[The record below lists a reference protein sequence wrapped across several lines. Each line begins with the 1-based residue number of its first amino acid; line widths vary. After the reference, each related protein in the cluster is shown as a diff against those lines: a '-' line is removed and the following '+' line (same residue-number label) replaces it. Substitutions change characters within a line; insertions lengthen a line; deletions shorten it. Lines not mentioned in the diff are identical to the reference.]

1 MRTLRL
7 AQVAAQA
14 EGLVLKRTALR
25 FGKRATFGAVAAVF
39 GLALL
44 VMVHVTGWEALTGFG
59 GITPFWSSVIVL
71 AVDLLLAGLFALLA
85 RGTLPDSVEREAR
98 DLRDR
103 SLLELRNTA
112 LLGLALGPA
121 GRVAGRG
128 ALGMAKKLV
137 GRKRR

>member
-14 EGLVLKRTALR
+14 EALIVKRMALR
-25 FGKRATFGAVAAVF
+25 FGRRAAYGAVAAVF

-44 VMVHVTGWEALTGFG
+44 VMVHVTGWLALTGFG
-59 GITPFWSSVIVL
+59 GVTPFWSSVIVL
-71 AVDLLLAGLFALLA
+71 GVDLLIAGLFALLA
-85 RGTLPDSVEREAR
+85 RGALPDPIEREAR
-98 DLRDR
+98 ELRDR

-112 LLGLALGPA
+112 LLGLARGPA

-128 ALGMAKKLV
+128 VFGMAKRLV

>member
-14 EGLVLKRTALR
+14 EGLVVKRTVRR
-25 FGKRATFGAVAAVF
+25 FGKRAAYGAVAGVF
-39 GLALL
+39 ALALL
-44 VMVHVTGWEALTGFG
+44 VMLHVTGWVALNGSG
-59 GITPFWSSVIVL
+59 GITPLWSSVIVL
-71 AVDLLLAGLFALLA
+71 GVDLLVAGLFGLLA
-85 RGTLPDSVEREAR
+85 RGTLPDPVEREAR
-98 DLRDR
+98 ELRDR

-112 LLGLALGPA
+112 LLGLAFGPA

-128 ALGMAKKLV
+128 AFAMAKKMV

>member
-14 EGLVLKRTALR
+14 EGLMIKRSVLRYGR
-25 FGKRATFGAVAAVF
+25 RAVYGAIAAVF

-44 VMVHVTGWEALTGFG
+44 VMLHVTGWLALTGFG
-59 GITPFWSSVIVL
+59 GVTPFWSSVIVL
-71 AVDLLLAGLFALLA
+71 GVDLLIAGLFALLA
-85 RGTLPDSVEREAR
+85 RGTLPDVVEREAR
-98 DLRDR
+98 ELRDR

-112 LLGLALGPA
+112 LLGFALGPA

-128 ALGMAKKLV
+128 ALGVAKRLV

>member
-14 EGLVLKRTALR
+14 EGLIVKRTALR
-25 FGKRATFGAVAAVF
+25 YGKRAAYGVVAAVF
-39 GLALL
+39 ALALL
-44 VMVHVTGWEALTGFG
+44 VMVHVAGWFALTQFG

-71 AVDLLLAGLFALLA
+71 GVDLLFAGLFGLLA
-85 RGTLPDSVEREAR
+85 RGTLPDPVEREAR
-98 DLRDR
+98 ELRDR

-112 LLGLALGPA
+112 LLGFALGPA

-128 ALGMAKKLV
+128 VFGVAKRLV

>member
-14 EGLVLKRTALR
+14 EALIVKRTALR
-25 FGKRATFGAVAAVF
+25 YGRRAAYGAVAAVF

-44 VMVHVTGWEALTGFG
+44 VMVHVTGWLALTGFG

-71 AVDLLLAGLFALLA
+71 GVDLLIAGLFALLA
-85 RGTLPDSVEREAR
+85 RGSLPDPIEREAR

-112 LLGLALGPA
+112 LLGFALGPA

-128 ALGMAKKLV
+128 AFGMAKRLV

>member
-1 MRTLRL
+1 MRTVRL

-14 EGLVLKRTALR
+14 EGLVLKRMALR
-25 FGKRATFGAVAAVF
+25 FGKRAAYGAVAAVF

-44 VMVHVTGWEALTGFG
+44 VMVHVTAWEALVGPG
-59 GITPFWSSVIVL
+59 GITPVWSSVIVL
-71 AVDLLLAGLFALLA
+71 GVDLLIAGLFALLA
-85 RGTLPDSVEREAR
+85 RGTLPDLVEREAVE
-98 DLRDR
+98 LRNR
-103 SLLELRNTA
+103 SMFELRNTA

-128 ALGMAKKLV
+128 AFGIAKRLV

>member
-14 EGLVLKRTALR
+14 EALIVKRTALR
-25 FGKRATFGAVAAVF
+25 YGRRAAYGAVAAVF

-44 VMVHVTGWEALTGFG
+44 VMLHVTGWLALTGFG

-71 AVDLLLAGLFALLA
+71 GVDLLLAGLFALLA
-85 RGTLPDSVEREAR
+85 RGSLPDPIEREAR

-112 LLGLALGPA
+112 LLGFALGPA

-128 ALGMAKKLV
+128 VFGMARRLV
-137 GRKRR
+137 GRKKR

>member
-14 EGLVLKRTALR
+14 EGLIVKRTVLR
-25 FGKRATFGAVAAVF
+25 YGRRAAYGVVAAVF
-39 GLALL
+39 GIALL
-44 VMVHVTGWEALTGFG
+44 VMVHVAGWLALTDFG
-59 GITPFWSSVIVL
+59 GILPFWASLIVLGVDLVL
-71 AVDLLLAGLFALLA
+71 AVLFALLA
-85 RGTLPDSVEREAR
+85 RGTLPDVVEREAR
-98 DLRDR
+98 ELRDR

-112 LLGLALGPA
+112 LLGFALGPA

-128 ALGMAKKLV
+128 AFGMAKRLV

>member
-25 FGKRATFGAVAAVF
+25 FGKRAAFGAVAGVF
-39 GLALL
+39 ALALL
-44 VMVHVTGWEALTGFG
+44 VMLHVTGWIALNSLG
-59 GITPFWSSVIVL
+59 GVTPFWSSVIVL
-71 AVDLLLAGLFALLA
+71 GIDLLLAGLFGLLA
-85 RGTLPDSVEREAR
+85 RGTLPDTVEREAME
-98 DLRDR
+98 LRDR

-121 GRVAGRG
+121 GRVAGRS
-128 ALGMAKKLV
+128 AFSVAKRMV

>member
-25 FGKRATFGAVAAVF
+25 FGKRAAYGAVAAVF
-39 GLALL
+39 ALALL
-44 VMVHVTGWEALTGFG
+44 VMVHVIGWVALNSLG
-59 GITPFWSSVIVL
+59 GITPFWSSVIVFGVDLVL
-71 AVDLLLAGLFALLA
+71 AVLFGLLA
-85 RGTLPDSVEREAR
+85 RGTLPDTVEREALE
-98 DLRDR
+98 LRDR

-112 LLGLALGPA
+112 LLGLAFGPA

-128 ALGMAKKLV
+128 AFGLAKRLV
-137 GRKRR
+137 GRRRR

>member
-14 EGLVLKRTALR
+14 EGLIVKRTVLR
-25 FGKRATFGAVAAVF
+25 YGKRAAYGVVAAVF
-39 GLALL
+39 GVALL
-44 VMVHVTGWEALTGFG
+44 VMLHVVGWLALTGFG

-71 AVDLLLAGLFALLA
+71 GVDLLLAGLFALLA
-85 RGTLPDSVEREAR
+85 RGTLPDPVEREAR
-98 DLRDR
+98 ALRDQ

-112 LLGLALGPA
+112 LLGFALGPA

-128 ALGMAKKLV
+128 AFGMAKRLV